1 MYVEVNFSIIDLSI
15 NRMKIKYSFT
25 ALIIITLAFASS
37 CKKTLNDISFS
48 KDYANAEF
56 VVDSTSMVGVF
67 ELGSFST
74 STDILSTLEADG
86 FTANNLKNVTLT
98 KATVSNVNASQN
110 LNYFRSLQI
119 RTSNSLGADE
129 VTFAEVQLPE
139 ETTQTSVDLI
149 SKGVE
154 LKEIFKDTQIQ
165 FSLNAETDLP
175 ILPNPVPLK
184 VTLSF
189 QVKAALGN

>member
-1 MYVEVNFSIIDLSI
+1 
-15 NRMKIKYSFT
+15 MKIKYTF
-25 ALIIITLAFASS
+25 IAFILSAIAFSSS

-56 VVDSTSMVGVF
+56 VIDTTSMVGVF
-67 ELGSFST
+67 ELGTFT
-74 STDILSTLEADG
+74 TKTDILSTLEADG
-86 FTANNLKNVTLT
+86 FTVNNLKNVTLT
-98 KATVSNVNASQN
+98 KATVSNVNSSQN

-129 VTFAEVQLPE
+129 VTFADVQLPE
-139 ETTQTSVDLI
+139 ETTQSRVDLI

-154 LKEIFKDTQIQ
+154 LKEVFKDSQIQ
-165 FSLNAETDLP
+165 FSLNAETDLQ

-184 VTLSF
+184 VSLTF

>member
-1 MYVEVNFSIIDLSI
+1 
-15 NRMKIKYSFT
+15 MKIKYSIS
-25 ALIIITLAFASS
+25 ALVLSAIVFSSS

-48 KDYANAEF
+48 KEYTNTEF
-56 VVDSTSMVGVF
+56 VLDTTSMVGVF
-67 ELGSFST
+67 EIGSFSAN
-74 STDILSTLEADG
+74 TDILSTLEADG
-86 FTANNLKNVTLT
+86 FTINNLKNVTLT
-98 KATVSNVNASQN
+98 KATVSNVNNSQN

-129 VTFAEVQLPE
+129 VTFADIQLPE

-154 LKEIFKDTQIQ
+154 LKEIFKDSQIQ

-175 ILPNPVPLK
+175 ILPNSVPLK
-184 VTLSF
+184 VTLTF
-189 QVKAALGN
+189 QVNAALGN

>member
-1 MYVEVNFSIIDLSI
+1 MRINYIFSAFILS
-15 NRMKIKYSFT
+15 
-25 ALIIITLAFASS
+25 AFVFSSS

-48 KDYANAEF
+48 KDYANAQF
-56 VVDSTSMVGVF
+56 VVDTTSMVGVF
-67 ELGSFST
+67 ELGSFTT

-86 FTANNLKNVTLT
+86 FTVNNLKNVTLT
-98 KATVSNVNASQN
+98 KATVSNVNTSQN

-129 VTFAEVQLPE
+129 VTFADIQLPE

-154 LKEIFKDTQIQ
+154 LKEIFKDNQIQ

-184 VTLSF
+184 VSLTF

>member
-1 MYVEVNFSIIDLSI
+1 
-15 NRMKIKYSFT
+15 MKIKYSFT
-25 ALIIITLAFASS
+25 ALIIVTLAFASS

>member
-1 MYVEVNFSIIDLSI
+1 MSAKVNFSIIDLSFYL
-15 NRMKIKYSFT
+15 MKIKYTF
-25 ALIIITLAFASS
+25 LAFILSLLVFSSS

-56 VVDSTSMVGVF
+56 VVDTTSTVGVF
-67 ELGSFST
+67 ELGTFT
-74 STDILSTLEADG
+74 TNTDILSTLEADG
-86 FTANNLKNVTLT
+86 FTVNNLKNVTLT
-98 KATVSNVNASQN
+98 KATVSNVNTSQN

-129 VTFAEVQLPE
+129 VTFADIQLPE
-139 ETTQTSVDLI
+139 ETTQTSIDLI

-154 LKEIFKDTQIQ
+154 LKEIFKDSQIQ

-184 VTLSF
+184 VTLTF

>member
-1 MYVEVNFSIIDLSI
+1 
-15 NRMKIKYSFT
+15 MKIKYAYT
-25 ALIIITLAFASS
+25 AVILFAVASLTS

-56 VVDSTSMVGVF
+56 IVDTTSMVGVF
-67 ELGSFST
+67 DLGSFST

-86 FTANNLKNVTLT
+86 FTVNNLKNVTLT
-98 KATVSNVNASQN
+98 KATVSNVNTAQN
-110 LNYFRSLQI
+110 LNYFRSIQI

-139 ETTQTSVDLI
+139 ETTQTSIDLV

-154 LKEIFKDTQIQ
+154 LKEIFKDSEIQ

-184 VTLSF
+184 VALTF
-189 QVKAALGN
+189 EVKAALGN

>member
-1 MYVEVNFSIIDLSI
+1 
-15 NRMKIKYSFT
+15 MKIKYTYT
-25 ALIIITLAFASS
+25 ALIIVALAFASS

-98 KATVSNVNASQN
+98 TATVSNVNGSQN

>member
-1 MYVEVNFSIIDLSI
+1 
-15 NRMKIKYSFT
+15 MKIRYSYT
-25 ALIIITLAFASS
+25 ALIIVALAFASS

-98 KATVSNVNASQN
+98 KATVSNVNESQN

>member
-1 MYVEVNFSIIDLSI
+1 LYVEVNFSIIDLSI

>member
-25 ALIIITLAFASS
+25 ALIIVTLAFASS